1 MAHDT
6 ALNADYYGAM
16 LRSYYSGQETWL
28 NTVSGNGSRYRAH
41 DLWGSVG
48 FWSAGH
54 WHVSAGDAYVARVK
68 AYLSQQVWL
77 GQSF

>member
-1 MAHDT
+1 
-6 ALNADYYGAM
+6 M

-28 NTVSGNGSRYRAH
+28 NGVSGNGSPYRAH

-54 WHVSAGDAYVARVK
+54 WHVSVGDVYVMKVK
-68 AYLSQQVWL
+68 AYLRQQVWL
-77 GQSF
+77 DRWF